1 MLLKVWERTSE
12 GDEVDLFV
20 VVRKLDSAGREVFFS
35 GYNGYERDVA
45 AKGWLR
51 ASHRE
56 PDQSRSTPLRPWLR
70 HANIQKLRPGE
81 IAPMEIEIWPSG
93 TLFEAG
99 STLQLTIQG
108 HDAAHYPT
116 FGHRKL
122 LNRGWHRIFTG
133 GPYDSQLVIP
143 VNQCSRFQ
151 S

>member
-1 MLLKVWERTSE
+1 
-12 GDEVDLFV
+12 
-20 VVRKLDSAGREVFFS
+20 VRKLDSAGREVFFS
-35 GYNGYERDVA
+35 GYNGYERDVV

-56 PDQSRSTPLRPWLR
+56 LDQSRSTPLRPWLR
-70 HANIQKLRPGE
+70 HAHIQKLRPGE
-81 IAPMEIEIWPSG
+81 IAPMEIEIWPSS

-108 HDAAHYPT
+108 HDASHYPA

-133 GPYDSQLVIP
+133 GQYDSQLVMP
-143 VNQCSRFQ
+143 VNQS
-151 S
+151 SG